1 VNVADNKWL
10 ARAEAVAREVLA
22 RHADDVDREGRWP
35 AESIAALGQA
45 ELLGL
50 TVPAEFGGAG
60 EGPRTFAA
68 VTCTLAQNCASTAMV
83 YLMHT
88 CAAQVITAAPG
99 FALRDLVLRSIADGR
114 HVSTLAVSEKG
125 SRSHFWAPL
134 SQVQVQGGSHRL
146 SAEKSFVTSAG
157 QADSYVTSTRSAKA
171 AALTDSTL
179 YYLPKNVPGLCVG
192 APWDGLGLRGNAS
205 APMRLENVAVPASHR
220 VSDDGGA
227 FPLMMA
233 SLLPWFQLGSAAVS
247 VGIARAATLGIR
259 KHLLASRLEH
269 VGQSLADLPNLRA
282 RLGQMQTAVDVQ
294 QAFLTHVAG
303 LMEQPGPDTLLAV
316 LESKAAAAEMAL
328 EVTDLALRTGGGACF
343 GRRLSVE
350 RNFRDA
356 RAAAVMA
363 PTTDVLYDFIARN
376 QLDMP
381 LL

>member
-1 VNVADNKWL
+1 VTQGNPWL
-10 ARAEAVAREVLA
+10 ARAESVAREVLS
-22 RHADDVDREGRWP
+22 RHADDVDRRARWP
-35 AESIAALGQA
+35 TESVGALGQA
-45 ELLGL
+45 GLLGL
-50 TVPAEFGGAG
+50 TMPAEFGGAG

-68 VTCTLAQNCASTAMV
+68 VTRTLAEQCASTAMV

-88 CAAQVITAAPG
+88 CAAQVIAAAPG
-99 FALRDLVLRSIADGR
+99 FALRESVLRAMAGGR

-134 SQVQVQGGSHRL
+134 SQVQIQGGTHRL
-146 SAEKSFVTSAG
+146 SADKSFVTSAG
-157 QADSYVTSTRSAKA
+157 RADSYVTSTRSAHA

-179 YYLPKNVPGLCVG
+179 YYLPRDVPGLRVG
-192 APWDGLGLRGNAS
+192 EPWDGLGLRGNAS
-205 APMRLENVAVPASHR
+205 APVRLEDVAVPASHR
-220 VSDDGGA
+220 ISGDGEGFA
-227 FPLMMA
+227 LMMA

-247 VGIARAATLGIR
+247 VGIARAAALGIR
-259 KHLLASRLEH
+259 RHLLASRLEH
-269 VGQSLADLPNLRA
+269 LGQALADLPTLRA

-294 QAFLTHVAG
+294 QAFLEHVAG
-303 LMEQPGPDTLLAV
+303 RMERPGPDTLLAV

-363 PTTDVLYDFIARN
+363 PTTDVLHDFIARS
-376 QLDMP
+376 LLEMP